1 MSDMFRFGIFIF
13 VLTLVISVMLYS
25 GEKKAI
31 EKLNI
36 AETDILVFENL
47 NSPDA
52 ISFETTM
59 PPLEIIKILNA
70 SIYKKQNLKNEGL
83 EIYYCFV
90 ENINNFIVE
99 NGKKINLQISYDGNI
114 STVGF
119 PLILTGY

>member
-1 MSDMFRFGIFIF
+1 
-13 VLTLVISVMLYS
+13 MLYS

-36 AETDILVFENL
+36 ADTDILVFENL

-90 ENINNFIVE
+90 EN
-99 NGKKINLQISYDGNI
+99 GKKINLQISYDGNI